1 MMAATKNISIPNRAG
16 LTDENLVELYRTM
29 WEIRFFDEKVD
40 QLFAKGLIHGTTHLA
55 VGQEATAAG
64 SGAVLRKTDWITA
77 THRGHGQTI
86 AKGTNIN
93 EMMAELFGRTTG
105 TNNGKGGSMH
115 IADLDTGNLGA
126 NGIVGGGFPIATGA
140 ALTSKL
146 KKNDTVALAYAGDG
160 STNEGSFHESLNLAS
175 IWTLPVVFF
184 IENNQYGMSGP
195 FKTMMNVDR
204 LSERAKAYGIEGIT
218 IEGNDVIEV
227 INTTYDAVEKA
238 RRGEGPTLIE
248 AMTYRWKGHS
258 KSDAKKYRTK
268 EEEEDWRKNHDPIK
282 LAREKFVAA
291 GIFTEEEAEEIR
303 LAAKQAIEDA
313 VAFAEESPMP
323 AIESMFEDV
332 YSD

>member
-1 MMAATKNISIPNRAG
+1 MSETSRMSVPNRAG
-16 LTDENLVELYRTM
+16 LTDEDLKKVFRTM
-29 WEIRFFDEKVD
+29 WEIRYFDEKVD

-55 VGQEATAAG
+55 VGQESSSAG

-86 AKGTNIN
+86 AKGCNIN

-140 ALTSKL
+140 ALTAKM
-146 KKNDTVALAYAGDG
+146 KGQDNVALAYAGDG
-160 STNEGSFHESLNLAS
+160 STNEGSFHEAVNLAA
-175 IWTLPVVFF
+175 IWDLPVVYF

-195 FKTMMNVDR
+195 FKTMMKVDK
-204 LSERAKAYGIEGIT
+204 LSDRSKAYGIEGIT
-218 IEGNDVIEV
+218 IDGNDLIEV

-268 EEEEDWRKNHDPIK
+268 EEEEDWRKNRDPIK
-282 LAREKFVAA
+282 LAKDKFVAA
-291 GIFTEEEAEEIR
+291 GLFTEEEAEAIR
-303 LAAKQAIEDA
+303 VESKQAIEDA
-313 VAFAEESPMP
+313 VKFAEESPMP
-323 AIESMFEDV
+323 ELESMYEDV
-332 YSD
+332 YSG